1 MKTTS
6 LLVVFAAIA
15 FAAPGAVI
23 AQSVYTHSHHRV
35 PEGQQEAA
43 AEWYNR
49 VLGGE
54 PGEIGPG
61 PGVRHHNGFVGSM
74 PNEGMA
80 GDGAESVIDHIGIG
94 VPDVRAAVEVIREIG
109 GEIRTEP
116 QEGVTAALI
125 SHVTDPWGGRF
136 ELLEDPVYTGV
147 NHIHLYAAD
156 ADGMRDWFLDVFG
169 GELNEERGRGRF
181 HTILYGDV
189 WVHVSQAADDD
200 PRMGSR
206 YRATDHIGFRVP
218 SLDEFRARL
227 LASGYEPYLERPNP
241 PGADL
246 MFLEGPEGLHIEMT
260 EPAPSR

>member
-1 MKTTS
+1 MKMTS
-6 LLVVFAAIA
+6 QFVVLAAIA
-15 FAAPGAVI
+15 IASPGAVM

-35 PEGQQEAA
+35 PEGQLEAA

-61 PGVRHHNGFVGSM
+61 PGIRHHNGFVGSM

-125 SHVTDPWGGRF
+125 SRMTS
-136 ELLEDPVYTGV
+136 T
-147 NHIHLYAAD
+147 AA
-156 ADGMRDWFLDVFG
+156 R
-169 GELNEERGRGRF
+169 
-181 HTILYGDV
+181 T
-189 WVHVSQAADDD
+189 
-200 PRMGSR
+200 
-206 YRATDHIGFRVP
+206 
-218 SLDEFRARL
+218 
-227 LASGYEPYLERPNP
+227 SGTPMP
-241 PGADL
+241 
-246 MFLEGPEGLHIEMT
+246 I
-260 EPAPSR
+260 

>member
-6 LLVVFAAIA
+6 ILVVAAMVL
-15 FAAPGAVI
+15 AASGAAM

-35 PEGQQEAA
+35 PEGQLEAA

-49 VLGGE
+49 VFGGE

-61 PGVRHHNGFVGSM
+61 PGVRYHNGFVGSM

-80 GDGAESVIDHIGIG
+80 GDGAESVIDHIGIS
-94 VPDVRAAVEVIREIG
+94 VPDVRVAVEVIREIG

-156 ADGMRDWFLDVFG
+156 ADAMKDWFLEVFG
-169 GELNEERGRGRF
+169 GEYNEERGRGRF
-181 HTILYGDV
+181 HTILYDDV
-189 WVHVSQAADDD
+189 WVHVTQTAEDDQ
-200 PRMGSR
+200 RMGSR

-218 SLDEFRARL
+218 SLDEFRAKL
-227 LASGYEPYLERPNP
+227 LTSGYEPYLERPNP
-241 PGADL
+241 PRADL

-260 EPAPSR
+260 EPVRSR